1 MIEGKVGRQRGET
14 EREREGRGTISAQ
27 DNLLEG
33 QPKSIQEA
41 LLD

>member
-1 MIEGKVGRQRGET
+1 VVEGKVGRQRGET
-14 EREREGRGTISAQ
+14 ERERGGTISAQ

-33 QPKSIQEA
+33 QLESIQEA